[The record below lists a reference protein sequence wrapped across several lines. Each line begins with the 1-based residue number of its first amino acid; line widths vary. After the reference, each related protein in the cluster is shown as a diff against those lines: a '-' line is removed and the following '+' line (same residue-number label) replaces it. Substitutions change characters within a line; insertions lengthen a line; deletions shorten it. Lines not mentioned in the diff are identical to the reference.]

1 MATEYINYNETSIAN
16 LPKAED
22 MSINDYFII
31 QPQSFNNKAQL
42 LQFKNLIFGLDNVS
56 FASTIQQH
64 STDINSLSAGNFN
77 IQNHSITT
85 DKLALNS
92 VTNDRI
98 SNNSISLN
106 KLQDGCVGWN
116 KLDTDIQTK
125 INAATTS
132 LTGSG
137 GEPVDLSKYV
147 RVDIKGSNDPQANID
162 FVIKTDE
169 SSSITPA
176 FYINTA
182 QNKVNWAGV
191 YFKNYTC
198 YRLYRSGWCEA
209 AGTVLTCDSAGDEQ
223 LGKSSNGYQRITI
236 PVRFGDKTSI
246 IFTCTLGYNSS
257 GQGGFDSE
265 LYNWREISNEGTYIY
280 ISGIRTITN
289 WRACG
294 FVATDWKDNLLKS
307 SE

>member
-1 MATEYINYNETSIAN
+1 MTTEYINYNETSIAN

-77 IQNHSITT
+77 IQNYSITT

-92 VTNDRI
+92 VTNDKI

-106 KLQDGCVGWN
+106 KLQNGCVGWD
-116 KLDTDIQTK
+116 KLDTNIQTK

-137 GEPVDLSKYV
+137 GESVDLSKYV
-147 RVDIKGSNDPQANID
+147 RVGITGTDDKQADID
-162 FVIKTDE
+162 FVIKTVT
-169 SSSITPA
+169 SSGNPEEALYYNDSGNSTKW
-176 FYINTA
+176 N
-182 QNKVNWAGV
+182 NV
-191 YFKNYTC
+191 YFKRYTC
-198 YRLYRSGWCEA
+198 YRLYRSRWCEA
-209 AGTVLTCDSAGDEQ
+209 AGTILTCDSHGIV
-223 LGKSSNGYQRITI
+223 KSNTTTNESQQIVI
-236 PVRFGDKTSI
+236 PVKFKNKDAI
-246 IFTCTLGYNSS
+246 IFTCTLGHNN
-257 GQGGFDSE
+257 GDQGAFDSE
-265 LYNWREISNEGTYIY
+265 IYSLRKVDDNYTYIY
-280 ISGIRTITN
+280 TAGIRTITN

-294 FVATDWKDNLLKS
+294 FVSADWNPNV
-307 SE
+307 